1 MADLARG
8 LARYRVR
15 IGFVSALAALWLA
28 QPTPRSLT
36 LGAVIAAAGELLRIW
51 AAGHL
56 EKGREVTASGPYRW
70 TRHPLY
76 LGSTIIAIGFAVAAA
91 NVTTAILVAVYLV
104 LTYGAAITSEEKHL
118 TEKFGA
124 AYPAIQGRPRHRCRP
139 AVQRRTGAAK
149 SRVSSCRRPVAHACA
164 ADVEGSIIKGRWA
177 RHRPDRAV
185 SSVVEHRLY
194 TPAVAGSNPAPPTR
208 KKC

>member
-28 QPTPRSLT
+28 QPTLRSLT

-124 AYPAIQGRPRHRCRP
+124 AYPENKEGRVI
-139 AVQRRTGAAK
+139 AVDRRF
-149 SRVSSCRRPVAHACA
+149 S
-164 ADVEGSIIKGRWA
+164 VE
-177 RHRPDRAV
+177 RALRNR
-185 SSVVEHRLY
+185 EYR
-194 TPAVAGSNPAPPTR
+194 AVAGLLLALALLTW
-208 KKC
+208 KVL